1 MWIKGENLNV
11 KSDEGDILFE
21 DISFSF
27 ETGEFVLIATD
38 DAQKAVAFSMLASGR
53 LRKYGGVLSIVTDEG
68 KERARLFGLRDIR
81 AVTAVPFVPGI
92 GEPDEFLKAWRV
104 LKEEF
109 LFAGQKVSR
118 SFILDY
124 LAETMGDESDGAAEG
139 GDDVTAGAGAGKP
152 ASLRIKDLKHTSRI
166 KLFTELAAMRPHVR
180 FIFVTLPDRYGGLP
194 QEWLGKIKES
204 QTEDNAVIL
213 ITSKT
218 VAELLREHY
227 QERYYDLDRGM
238 KLCGDGGAS

>member
-1 MWIKGENLNV
+1 MWIKGENLSV
-11 KSDEGDILFE
+11 RSDEGDFLFE

-27 ETGEFVLIATD
+27 GAGEFVLIATD

-53 LRKYGGVLSIVTDEG
+53 LRKYKGVLSIVSGEG
-68 KERARLFGLRDIR
+68 KERTSLFGLRDIR
-81 AVTAVPFVPGI
+81 AATAVPFVPGI

-109 LFAGQKVSR
+109 LFAGKKVSR

-124 LAETMGDESDGAAEG
+124 LAGVMAGEGDDAADGEGSGAAR
-139 GDDVTAGAGAGKP
+139 DA

-166 KLFTELAAMRPHVR
+166 RIFIELAAMRPRVR

-194 QEWLGKIKES
+194 REWFGKIREA

-213 ITSKT
+213 ITSKM

-227 QERYYDLDRGM
+227 GERYYDLDLGM
-238 KLCGDGGAS
+238 KLCGDEGTA